1 MKIVIAG
8 GTGFLGEAL
17 VEHWMKSR
25 VHDVVVLS
33 RGGKSKARLVKW
45 DGQGD
50 GEWMQEIDGADV
62 VVNLAGRSV
71 NCRYTPENLKE
82 MMDSRVLSTQ
92 AIGRAI
98 AKAKN
103 PPGVWLQMSTAT
115 IYAHTYGA
123 ANDEVSGVIGG
134 AEPDA
139 PAYWKISI
147 DIATAWEKALAE
159 APTPGTRKVALRTA
173 MVMGKNNE
181 SAFGIL
187 KKMSKL
193 GVGGNIGGGKMYM
206 SWIHEEDF
214 CRAMDFLI
222 ERQDIS
228 GAVNVCSPNPLP
240 QSEFMRTLRK
250 KVGMPIG
257 LPAAKW
263 MVTVGAVFMRTDTEL
278 LFKSRRVVPKRLV
291 DAGFKLRFPEWNEA
305 CGELVR

>member
-71 NCRYTPENLKE
+71 NCRYNSENLKE

-240 QSEFMRTLRK
+240 QSEFMRTLGK